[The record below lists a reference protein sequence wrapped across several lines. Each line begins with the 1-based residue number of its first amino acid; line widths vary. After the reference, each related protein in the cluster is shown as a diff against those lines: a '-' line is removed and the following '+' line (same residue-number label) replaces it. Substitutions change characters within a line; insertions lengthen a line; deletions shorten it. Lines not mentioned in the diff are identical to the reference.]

1 MYAFLG
7 SLLMSI
13 PATHDFF
20 RRLKESSWPGEWWL
34 VFENLET
41 ALAME
46 YEMQF
51 VDQFAIESINK
62 ALTNSAYVLV
72 YQEIT
77 ERLPVEQSASVQ
89 TALRSP
95 SLQLGRILKTP
106 LRR

>member
-1 MYAFLG
+1 
-7 SLLMSI
+7 MSI
-13 PATHDFF
+13 PANA
-20 RRLKESSWPGEWWL
+20 RLLQTIKGIFLAGEWWL